1 MSRLLIALI
10 VLVVG
15 FIVYDSLNDA
25 DRDDSGNIVSAGDM
39 SVFALRVG
47 DCFNDPPEILGSDE
61 LAEIMETEAIPCS
74 EPHDNEV
81 YANFDVSLRTFPGDE
96 EIRALSFDECAERFE
111 SFVGMSYAES
121 ILDIFYL
128 APTAESWSQRNDREI
143 SCAIFHLEG
152 EKLTGSM
159 SGSGI

>member
-1 MSRLLIALI
+1 
-10 VLVVG
+10 
-15 FIVYDSLNDA
+15 
-25 DRDDSGNIVSAGDM
+25 M
-39 SVFALRVG
+39 SVFSIWVG
-47 DCFNDPPEILGSDE
+47 DCFDDSQEVLDAGADVVE
-61 LAEIMETEAIPCS
+61 FQDLAGLPCS

-81 YANFDVSLRTFPGDE
+81 YAVFDLYLERFRGAS
-96 EIRALSFDECAERFE
+96 ALYDMASDECLERFE

-128 APTAESWSQRNDREI
+128 APTAESWSQGNDREI